1 MRALEISMFL
11 LQFHMSAN
19 ELVKLLHE
27 HLIIISVIIII
38 ETSCRAITSF
48 QNLYFAKARTSNLEN
63 WTI

>member
-1 MRALEISMFL
+1 
-11 LQFHMSAN
+11 MSAN

-27 HLIIISVIIII
+27 HLIIIIIISVIIIIIIII